1 MKKMS
6 VKQTKRTKAK
16 VRVKAKIKES
26 LKLKSRIVRNLPKRE
41 EDQNLKVRVKLA
53 VKLLYSLSNRNL
65 ISHLE
70 NIGKLPCIKR
80 KNMNLE
86 ALIYSQSQLNST
98 QK

>member
-1 MKKMS
+1 MS

-16 VRVKAKIKES
+16 VRVRAKIRES

-53 VKLLYSLSNRNL
+53 VKLLYNLSNRNL

-70 NIGKLPCIKR
+70 NIRKLPCIKR

-86 ALIYSQSQLNST
+86 ALIYSQSQLSST